1 MTKDILIFLFLL
13 QLILSDP
20 SVKEIKNLM
29 QSLYGE
35 NKEVIDTNYD
45 KSLSITCNNG
55 VFIGKEEENVISYK
69 GIPYAKPPI
78 NELRWKDPVSAE
90 DSTKIYEAFYFGKSS
105 IQTEFQIQYASY
117 YPQSEDCL
125 YLNIWK
131 NKEDTS
137 TDKAIIVY
145 IHGGS
150 YGWGGTSDPLYNG
163 FNLVKK
169 YPDII
174 VVTLGYRLGM
184 FGFID
189 FSSVTGGE
197 NYKTATNL
205 GLLDQICALKW
216 IQKNI
221 KNFGGDPKKVTLMG
235 QSSGAG
241 SISLL
246 PLLDDSEGLFK
257 RMILESGSISLSFST
272 DEAQTFTKKLLKE
285 SGAKNMD
292 DLLKLSE
299 EELIKINNEIGD
311 YANFAI
317 RDKNTFSTD
326 LYDAYKTGK
335 GKDIDILVGSN
346 QDEIKY
352 WIKSFSVYS
361 DFLTSFSPS
370 LALLMGEL
378 VLKHGIIILYENN
391 INLFSNEDK
400 EYADE
405 LMKLVDGKKYEKLF
419 EFYNEIIFRLP
430 LIKIADYHSE
440 SGGNTYFYH
449 WKMPGE
455 NKKLGACHNIELA
468 YTLNNLEQK
477 RFIGNKVNNE
487 FADKIQDMWINFAKN
502 GNPSTSEITWDKY
515 DSSKRKVIILDEKIE
530 MAEDL
535 KEDQREI
542 LEPLLKYYI
551 NGNFIQISYNVP
563 ETYKIVAQ
571 LIAILAILIF
581 IIRKFII

>member
-563 ETYKIVAQ
+563 ETYKIAAQ